1 MILPNV
7 RASFGREEAA
17 WLLGLLGE
25 GDPREEERWGS
36 VLAER
41 GIDPLLDDPRILEAI
56 LEHPRL
62 HPLPPGLV
70 LYVMLRHTLLEMGIE
85 SRLLA
90 DYVAALVLEFGQGRR
105 PFRIA
110 EYDDKEYFYLV
121 DILTDLE
128 RAGGRRAFLL
138 RAHLGNFA
146 LWFAGL
152 FPDHVV
158 HREHRKGGPGL
169 DYYEE
174 MGQTGYAMAA
184 DDPHARHESLD
195 ALYRDA
201 AQTFGPVRR
210 ALNAFSDQY
219 LLPQPAS
226 PVERLLRQAK
236 SGFQRRFDA

>member
-7 RASFGREEAA
+7 RASLGREEAQ
-17 WLLGLLGE
+17 WLLQLLGGGE
-25 GDPREEERWGS
+25 AGEERRWGEM
-36 VLAER
+36 LAE
-41 GIDPLLDDPRILEAI
+41 GGLDPLLDDPRALEAI
-56 LEHPRL
+56 LRHPRL
-62 HPLPPGLV
+62 HPVPPRLAI
-70 LYVMLRHTLLEMGIE
+70 YVMLRHTLLAAGIE

-90 DYVAALVLEFGQGRR
+90 DYVAALVLEFGHGRR

-121 DILTDLE
+121 DIVEELAE
-128 RAGGRRAFLL
+128 ASGRRAFLL

-146 LWFAGL
+146 LWLSGL
-152 FPDHVV
+152 FPDHVT
-158 HREHRKGGPGL
+158 HRVRRKGGPGL

-184 DDPHARHESLD
+184 DDPHARTESLD

-210 ALNAFSDQY
+210 ALNAFSDRH
-219 LLPQPAS
+219 LFPRSAS
-226 PVERLLRQAK
+226 PVERLIRQAK
-236 SGFQRRFDA
+236 NSFEGRFDA